1 MVYVARFLSGIGAQK
16 KLVTQ
21 SEPGTK
27 AQAVEWIEIM
37 QSVMNSKGFDER
49 LYCFTIDAICPPPPQ
64 SWRQFLYP
72 SGFRTNPVCLSK
84 KGSTTMK
91 KTIIRTI
98 ATLTLVTATVLATA
112 YLTYRTTM
120 QNIQVEV
127 ARDTVYLT
135 VFGQTD
141 EYVIGE

>member
-1 MVYVARFLSGIGAQK
+1 
-16 KLVTQ
+16 
-21 SEPGTK
+21 
-27 AQAVEWIEIM
+27 
-37 QSVMNSKGFDER
+37 
-49 LYCFTIDAICPPPPQ
+49 
-64 SWRQFLYP
+64 
-72 SGFRTNPVCLSK
+72 
-84 KGSTTMK
+84 MK
-91 KTIIRTI
+91 PILKILLTI
-98 ATLTLVTATVLATA
+98 ALVAATVLATS

>member
-1 MVYVARFLSGIGAQK
+1 
-16 KLVTQ
+16 
-21 SEPGTK
+21 
-27 AQAVEWIEIM
+27 
-37 QSVMNSKGFDER
+37 
-49 LYCFTIDAICPPPPQ
+49 
-64 SWRQFLYP
+64 
-72 SGFRTNPVCLSK
+72 
-84 KGSTTMK
+84 MK
-91 KTIIRTI
+91 KTIIRIALTI
-98 ATLTLVTATVLATA
+98 TLVTATVLTTA

>member
-1 MVYVARFLSGIGAQK
+1 
-16 KLVTQ
+16 
-21 SEPGTK
+21 
-27 AQAVEWIEIM
+27 
-37 QSVMNSKGFDER
+37 
-49 LYCFTIDAICPPPPQ
+49 
-64 SWRQFLYP
+64 
-72 SGFRTNPVCLSK
+72 
-84 KGSTTMK
+84 MK
-91 KTIIRTI
+91 KTIIRI
-98 ATLTLVTATVLATA
+98 ALTLALVTATVLATA

>member
-1 MVYVARFLSGIGAQK
+1 
-16 KLVTQ
+16 
-21 SEPGTK
+21 
-27 AQAVEWIEIM
+27 
-37 QSVMNSKGFDER
+37 
-49 LYCFTIDAICPPPPQ
+49 
-64 SWRQFLYP
+64 
-72 SGFRTNPVCLSK
+72 
-84 KGSTTMK
+84 MK
-91 KTIIRTI
+91 KTIIRI
-98 ATLTLVTATVLATA
+98 ALTVAIVIATVLATA

>member
-1 MVYVARFLSGIGAQK
+1 
-16 KLVTQ
+16 
-21 SEPGTK
+21 
-27 AQAVEWIEIM
+27 
-37 QSVMNSKGFDER
+37 
-49 LYCFTIDAICPPPPQ
+49 
-64 SWRQFLYP
+64 
-72 SGFRTNPVCLSK
+72 
-84 KGSTTMK
+84 MK
-91 KTIIRTI
+91 KTIIRI
-98 ATLTLVTATVLATA
+98 ALTVAIVTATVLATA

>member
-1 MVYVARFLSGIGAQK
+1 
-16 KLVTQ
+16 
-21 SEPGTK
+21 
-27 AQAVEWIEIM
+27 
-37 QSVMNSKGFDER
+37 
-49 LYCFTIDAICPPPPQ
+49 
-64 SWRQFLYP
+64 
-72 SGFRTNPVCLSK
+72 
-84 KGSTTMK
+84 MK
-91 KTIIRTI
+91 PILKIL

-112 YLTYRTTM
+112 HLTYRTTM

>member
-1 MVYVARFLSGIGAQK
+1 
-16 KLVTQ
+16 
-21 SEPGTK
+21 
-27 AQAVEWIEIM
+27 
-37 QSVMNSKGFDER
+37 
-49 LYCFTIDAICPPPPQ
+49 
-64 SWRQFLYP
+64 
-72 SGFRTNPVCLSK
+72 
-84 KGSTTMK
+84 MK
-91 KTIIRTI
+91 PILKILL
-98 ATLTLVTATVLATA
+98 TLTLVTATVLATA

>member
-1 MVYVARFLSGIGAQK
+1 
-16 KLVTQ
+16 
-21 SEPGTK
+21 
-27 AQAVEWIEIM
+27 
-37 QSVMNSKGFDER
+37 
-49 LYCFTIDAICPPPPQ
+49 
-64 SWRQFLYP
+64 
-72 SGFRTNPVCLSK
+72 
-84 KGSTTMK
+84 MK

-98 ATLTLVTATVLATA
+98 ATLTLVAATVLATA

>member
-1 MVYVARFLSGIGAQK
+1 
-16 KLVTQ
+16 
-21 SEPGTK
+21 
-27 AQAVEWIEIM
+27 
-37 QSVMNSKGFDER
+37 
-49 LYCFTIDAICPPPPQ
+49 
-64 SWRQFLYP
+64 
-72 SGFRTNPVCLSK
+72 
-84 KGSTTMK
+84 MK
-91 KTIIRTI
+91 KTIIRI
-98 ATLTLVTATVLATA
+98 AMTLALVTATVLATA

>member
-1 MVYVARFLSGIGAQK
+1 MLRRYFYAHF
-16 KLVTQ
+16 
-21 SEPGTK
+21 P
-27 AQAVEWIEIM
+27 
-37 QSVMNSKGFDER
+37 
-49 LYCFTIDAICPPPPQ
+49 
-64 SWRQFLYP
+64 
-72 SGFRTNPVCLSK
+72 SK
-84 KGSTTMK
+84 KGSTIMK
-91 KTIIRTI
+91 PILKILATI
-98 ATLTLVTATVLATA
+98 TLVTATVLATA

>member
-1 MVYVARFLSGIGAQK
+1 
-16 KLVTQ
+16 
-21 SEPGTK
+21 
-27 AQAVEWIEIM
+27 
-37 QSVMNSKGFDER
+37 
-49 LYCFTIDAICPPPPQ
+49 
-64 SWRQFLYP
+64 
-72 SGFRTNPVCLSK
+72 
-84 KGSTTMK
+84 MK

-98 ATLTLVTATVLATA
+98 ATLTLVTVTVLATA

-135 VFGQTD
+135 VFDQTD

>member
-1 MVYVARFLSGIGAQK
+1 
-16 KLVTQ
+16 
-21 SEPGTK
+21 
-27 AQAVEWIEIM
+27 
-37 QSVMNSKGFDER
+37 
-49 LYCFTIDAICPPPPQ
+49 
-64 SWRQFLYP
+64 
-72 SGFRTNPVCLSK
+72 
-84 KGSTTMK
+84 MK
-91 KTIIRTI
+91 PILKTL

-141 EYVIGE
+141 EYVIEE

>member
-1 MVYVARFLSGIGAQK
+1 
-16 KLVTQ
+16 
-21 SEPGTK
+21 
-27 AQAVEWIEIM
+27 
-37 QSVMNSKGFDER
+37 
-49 LYCFTIDAICPPPPQ
+49 
-64 SWRQFLYP
+64 
-72 SGFRTNPVCLSK
+72 
-84 KGSTTMK
+84 MK
-91 KTIIRTI
+91 PILKTL

-127 ARDTVYLT
+127 ARNTVYLT

>member
-1 MVYVARFLSGIGAQK
+1 M
-16 KLVTQ
+16 
-21 SEPGTK
+21 
-27 AQAVEWIEIM
+27 
-37 QSVMNSKGFDER
+37 
-49 LYCFTIDAICPPPPQ
+49 
-64 SWRQFLYP
+64 
-72 SGFRTNPVCLSK
+72 
-84 KGSTTMK
+84 
-91 KTIIRTI
+91 KTILKILTTI
-98 ATLTLVTATVLATA
+98 TLVTATVLATA

>member
-1 MVYVARFLSGIGAQK
+1 
-16 KLVTQ
+16 
-21 SEPGTK
+21 
-27 AQAVEWIEIM
+27 
-37 QSVMNSKGFDER
+37 
-49 LYCFTIDAICPPPPQ
+49 
-64 SWRQFLYP
+64 
-72 SGFRTNPVCLSK
+72 
-84 KGSTTMK
+84 MK
-91 KTIIRTI
+91 HSIIRTL

>member
-1 MVYVARFLSGIGAQK
+1 MNLKSVTHSKLSFKQRPA
-16 KLVTQ
+16 
-21 SEPGTK
+21 
-27 AQAVEWIEIM
+27 
-37 QSVMNSKGFDER
+37 
-49 LYCFTIDAICPPPPQ
+49 PQ
-64 SWRQFLYP
+64 LRRYFYAHFP
-72 SGFRTNPVCLSK
+72 SK
-84 KGSTTMK
+84 KGSSTMK
-91 KTIIRTI
+91 PILKTLAI
-98 ATLTLVTATVLATA
+98 VTATVLATA

>member
-1 MVYVARFLSGIGAQK
+1 
-16 KLVTQ
+16 
-21 SEPGTK
+21 
-27 AQAVEWIEIM
+27 
-37 QSVMNSKGFDER
+37 
-49 LYCFTIDAICPPPPQ
+49 
-64 SWRQFLYP
+64 
-72 SGFRTNPVCLSK
+72 
-84 KGSTTMK
+84 MK
-91 KTIIRTI
+91 KTIIRI
-98 ATLTLVTATVLATA
+98 SMTLTLVAATVLATA

>member
-1 MVYVARFLSGIGAQK
+1 MKPILKTLA
-16 KLVTQ
+16 
-21 SEPGTK
+21 
-27 AQAVEWIEIM
+27 
-37 QSVMNSKGFDER
+37 
-49 LYCFTIDAICPPPPQ
+49 TI
-64 SWRQFLYP
+64 
-72 SGFRTNPVCLSK
+72 
-84 KGSTTMK
+84 
-91 KTIIRTI
+91 
-98 ATLTLVTATVLATA
+98 TLVTATVLATA

>member
-1 MVYVARFLSGIGAQK
+1 MKPILKILATITIVA
-16 KLVTQ
+16 
-21 SEPGTK
+21 
-27 AQAVEWIEIM
+27 
-37 QSVMNSKGFDER
+37 
-49 LYCFTIDAICPPPPQ
+49 
-64 SWRQFLYP
+64 
-72 SGFRTNPVCLSK
+72 
-84 KGSTTMK
+84 
-91 KTIIRTI
+91 
-98 ATLTLVTATVLATA
+98 ATVLATA